1 MPTPPSDLRWAR
13 LASLSGTPVPG
24 VQQAL
29 DTRVYR
35 TQNPVTGEGGSP
47 SPPRFTIPASPRW
60 GGREATSG
68 TLSRR
73 KTGGCPAAAGGSG
86 RQGALRL
93 GASPGHS
100 AQRWQPAPPGRGSQT
115 RLTPSHSWPPC
126 PDAGRPLGTTLP
138 RAQPVP
144 GSPTVVC
151 LPAPAAFQ
159 GPGHPHCGSRGGPLQ
174 APLPLGASGGLQTAL
189 GPGSPDSPSQYKIP
203 TLSALSPRQG
213 WYLLNKRL
221 LTTFCARQVITAPE
235 PRSLMSEW
243 PLFCTPPLMESS
255 LLLKQP
261 LPRSD
266 SVMVWTR
273 PLPEKAAPGKPAHR
287 FWF

>member
-159 GPGHPHCGSRGGPLQ
+159 GPGHPPLRLQGGPAAGT
-174 APLPLGASGGLQTAL
+174 APPRGVGRAAD
-189 GPGSPDSPSQYKIP
+189 GPGPGV
-203 TLSALSPRQG
+203 PRQPLSVQDPNLVCTQPTAG
-213 WYLLNKRL
+213 VVFVEQ
-221 LTTFCARQVITAPE
+221 TFIDHFLCQTGNYC
-235 PRSLMSEW
+235 S
-243 PLFCTPPLMESS
+243 
-255 LLLKQP
+255 
-261 LPRSD
+261 
-266 SVMVWTR
+266 
-273 PLPEKAAPGKPAHR
+273 
-287 FWF
+287 